1 VFARRPARAKG
12 RKALTAATLVGSS
25 EQQTSPSRTSSTVDE
40 EVRGGICRYEIRFS
54 FESQSVQSTFVNA
67 GSYHQARETFER
79 LFPATILISIIYQGP
94 SGELNYPVQPV
105 SEISLPPSQYLFVSH
120 MGANDSN
127 SKWFDLALKAFQERY
142 PNVAGP
148 PLQPSEQKRDVKQEQ
163 HGENRCQQLVN
174 PLSSNDRRNDRR
186 DGEDHVKLSVQS
198 IGQMSAKSKLFR
210 CAEDHA

>member
-1 VFARRPARAKG
+1 MFARRPARAKG
-12 RKALTAATLVGSS
+12 RKALTTATLVGSS

-105 SEISLPPSQYLFVSH
+105 SEISLPPKPVFVRFPY
-120 MGANDSN
+120 G
-127 SKWFDLALKAFQERY
+127 
-142 PNVAGP
+142 
-148 PLQPSEQKRDVKQEQ
+148 
-163 HGENRCQQLVN
+163 GE
-174 PLSSNDRRNDRR
+174 
-186 DGEDHVKLSVQS
+186 
-198 IGQMSAKSKLFR
+198 
-210 CAEDHA
+210 

>member
-1 VFARRPARAKG
+1 
-12 RKALTAATLVGSS
+12 
-25 EQQTSPSRTSSTVDE
+25 
-40 EVRGGICRYEIRFS
+40 
-54 FESQSVQSTFVNA
+54 
-67 GSYHQARETFER
+67 
-79 LFPATILISIIYQGP
+79 
-94 SGELNYPVQPV
+94 
-105 SEISLPPSQYLFVSH
+105 